1 MRVCVRLARTAPMPD
16 SAAMNKNG
24 IVTKINS
31 RIRTE
36 PFGACYDLVG
46 RELGR

>member
-1 MRVCVRLARTAPMPD
+1 MPGP
-16 SAAMNKNG
+16 AAMNKNG

-31 RIRTE
+31 RIRSE
-36 PFGACYDLVG
+36 LFGAHYDLVG

>member
-1 MRVCVRLARTAPMPD
+1 MPD
-16 SAAMNKNG
+16 SAAMNKG

-36 PFGACYDLVG
+36 PFGAYYDLVG

>member
-1 MRVCVRLARTAPMPD
+1 MPD
-16 SAAMNKNG
+16 SAAMSKNG

-31 RIRTE
+31 RIRTD
-36 PFGACYDLVG
+36 PFTTFYDLVG

>member
-1 MRVCVRLARTAPMPD
+1 MPD
-16 SAAMNKNG
+16 SAAMKKNG
-24 IVTKINS
+24 IVTKISS

-36 PFGACYDLVG
+36 PFGAHYDLVG